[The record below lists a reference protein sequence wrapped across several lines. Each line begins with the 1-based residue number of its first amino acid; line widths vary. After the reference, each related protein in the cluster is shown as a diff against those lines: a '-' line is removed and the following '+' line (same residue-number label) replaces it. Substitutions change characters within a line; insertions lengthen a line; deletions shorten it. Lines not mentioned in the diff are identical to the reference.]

1 MKLKLFTTLFALMVV
16 LKPYNG
22 YSQFTDTLIQEV
34 NYRLFQGAEAREKI
48 RVYQKL
54 SKHDSITIQRYKS
67 DLAQLSEQYEV
78 SMSDN
83 RKKCSIIQVLGIYS
97 ILVTILVLR

>member
-1 MKLKLFTTLFALMVV
+1 MKSKLFTTLFALMVV
-16 LKPYNG
+16 LTPRNG

-34 NYRLFQGAEAREKI
+34 NYRLLQGAEAREKI
-48 RVYQKL
+48 RVYQQQ

>member
-1 MKLKLFTTLFALMVV
+1 MRLKLFTTLFALTAV
-16 LKPYNG
+16 LTPRNG
-22 YSQFTDTLIQEV
+22 FCQFTDTLTREV
-34 NYRLFQGAEAREKI
+34 NYRLLQGAECREKI

-97 ILVTILVLR
+97 VLVTILVLR